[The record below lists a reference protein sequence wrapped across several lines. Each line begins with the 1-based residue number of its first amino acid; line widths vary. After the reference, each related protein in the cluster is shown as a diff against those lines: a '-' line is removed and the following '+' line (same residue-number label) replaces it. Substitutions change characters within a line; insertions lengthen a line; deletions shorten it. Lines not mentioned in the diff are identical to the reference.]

1 MLKDATISVNPR
13 EKEYCFPSNSTNNT
27 VRRLHLLQEENA
39 IFMPFCK
46 AANG

>member
-1 MLKDATISVNPR
+1 MLRDATISANLR
-13 EKEYCFPSNSTNNT
+13 EKEYCFLSDSTNNAA
-27 VRRLHLLQEENA
+27 RRLHLLQEENA